1 MKFIAMNRFKII
13 TGREKEFE
21 DIWRNRE
28 TYLSTVS
35 GFIEFHLL
43 RGEKS
48 EDFTL
53 ILKLKKFSSSNNF
66 ILLTALSNK
75 ASGQG
80 SLYFSNISFS
90 SEPAFTPIL
99 IAQSLFFAA
108 EITSLIFFFISNI
121 SRIYS

>member
-43 RGEKS
+43 RGEEF

-53 ILKLKKFSSSNNF
+53 YSSHSLWNSKSDFVAWTKSEQFKKAHKGAGSHKSIYLGHPQFEGFEILEEISESS
-66 ILLTALSNK
+66 
-75 ASGQG
+75 
-80 SLYFSNISFS
+80 
-90 SEPAFTPIL
+90 
-99 IAQSLFFAA
+99 
-108 EITSLIFFFISNI
+108 
-121 SRIYS
+121 R